1 MEKRTIES
9 HAADALL
16 DRWLTVNLPAPWL
29 LRKLGK
35 KTIRYGIPFPKGE
48 TLCRMAAIFCR
59 MDLDLKE
66 LKAGDLGTTL
76 ECIARNGKRV
86 SRVIAEGMVGN
97 SIFSRPLVRPLAWY
111 IRCHTT
117 MRGMAELAQVLLVMA
132 YPEDFLNIIFSLA
145 TMNLM
150 APTESQPMRKGS

>member
-16 DRWLTVNLPAPWL
+16 DRRLTVNLPAPWL

-150 APTESQPMRKGS
+150 APTESQPRKGS

>member
-16 DRWLTVNLPAPWL
+16 DRRLTVNLPAPWL

>member
-16 DRWLTVNLPAPWL
+16 DRRLTVNLPAPWL

-132 YPEDFLNIIFSLA
+132 YPEDFLNIIFTLA

>member
-16 DRWLTVNLPAPWL
+16 DRRLTVNLPAPWL

-150 APTESQPMRKGS
+150 APAESQPMRKGS

>member
-1 MEKRTIES
+1 MDKRTIES

-16 DRWLTVNLPAPWL
+16 DRRLTVNLPAPWL

-150 APTESQPMRKGS
+150 APMESQPMRKGS